1 MFYEELKR
9 HRESL
14 GITLDQIANKTKINK
29 ATLIMFESGDFSKLP
44 ETYVRLF
51 IRAYTHELNI
61 DPEETLR
68 EYEKYIGKE
77 PEPKEPEKKE
87 PESSF
92 LSPKN
97 EPIPEKGKK
106 RNIAA
111 ITTIL
116 VILIFLISVLKQVLM
131 EEEKKKPTP
140 LNNTFQKI
148 PEPAEES
155 DTVITAIESDV
166 ETAPAAIPETIPE
179 LLSLVMTT
187 SDTCWVRVI
196 TDERDTT
203 EANYLPHIRREW
215 IADNQFDVRIGR
227 PRKVELF
234 LNDKRL
240 GPLGAPGIPTRLI
253 ITKDGIIRST
263 LLRR

>member
-1 MFYEELKR
+1 MFYEELKK

-14 GITLDQIANKTKINK
+14 GITIEQISNKTKINK
-29 ATLIMFESGDFSKLP
+29 ATLIAFEAGDFSRLP

-51 IRAYTHELNI
+51 IRAYTQELNL
-61 DPEETLR
+61 DPTDTLR

-77 PEPKEPEKKE
+77 PETKEPEKE
-87 PESSF
+87 EEELSF

-97 EPIPEKGKK
+97 GSIVEKGKK

-111 ITTIL
+111 ITTIF

-131 EEEKKKPTP
+131 EEEKNKPVS
-140 LNNTFQKI
+140 LNNTIQEI
-148 PEPAEES
+148 PEPKEEIDS
-155 DTVITAIESDV
+155 VITASQ
-166 ETAPAAIPETIPE
+166 APATEAAPEVIPE

-187 SDTCWVRVI
+187 SDTCWVRVV

-203 EANYLPHIRREW
+203 EANYLPNIRREW
-215 IADNQFDVRIGR
+215 IADTRFDIRIGR
-227 PRKVELF
+227 PTKVTLY
-234 LNDKRL
+234 LNNKRL
-240 GPLGAPGIPTRLI
+240 GPLGNAGIPTRLI
-253 ITKDGIIRST
+253 ITKDGIVRST